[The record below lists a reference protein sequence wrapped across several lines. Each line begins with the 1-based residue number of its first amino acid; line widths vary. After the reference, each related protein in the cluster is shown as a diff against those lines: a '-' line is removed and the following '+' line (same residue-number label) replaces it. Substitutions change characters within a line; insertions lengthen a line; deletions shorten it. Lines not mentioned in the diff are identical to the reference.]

1 MRGRWRTLYLEARS
15 RWQYGNL
22 FDSRRTGD
30 SMRSRR
36 FTLLVVTTTATLV
49 VACAAPSDRPVE
61 AEPNRPPT
69 RTGWA
74 LQHRLLESEDLH
86 VTGSS
91 VGHTTSQRVSAS
103 AGATAG
109 PSRVPYRCPCL
120 VRAVRTAWSGRNCP
134 RRCRAVRAFETA
146 PARSLNTC
154 CGSHARSSSSAI
166 RDCSSALMTLRK
178 CQRSRGSPAR

>member
-86 VTGSS
+86 VTGSRVGHYDESTGVS
-91 VGHTTSQRVSAS
+91 VGRSDGGTESCSVSVS
-103 AGATAG
+103 VPGRGG
-109 PSRVPYRCPCL
+109 PNRMVGEKLSTQVQ
-120 VRAVRTAWSGRNCP
+120 GRP
-134 RRCRAVRAFETA
+134 GF
-146 PARSLNTC
+146 
-154 CGSHARSSSSAI
+154 
-166 RDCSSALMTLRK
+166 
-178 CQRSRGSPAR
+178 